1 VTYLAL
7 LFLGALDAAGY
18 SLIAPIVPAISDR
31 TGAGPAV
38 MGALVTCF
46 ALGQLVGYPGAGRAV
61 QLRHASWVLAA
72 GLALMAIGDL
82 GFVLGDSLGAYFPAR
97 LVQGLGAGGLWMG
110 VCFAV
115 LERYPGEEFRRLA
128 GILASYSV
136 GGMAGPALGA
146 IGGIRGPFVAHLGLV
161 LLAGVVVFALGAPRD
176 RPRFRSDREALR
188 SKSFWLA
195 CASVTII
202 ALTIG
207 SLEGPVPLH
216 FAEELSQAQIS
227 ALYVG
232 TSLVVGACAALAARF
247 APRPV
252 VLLGTILLTSGL
264 ALVGIGESVAVWIGA
279 LALLGIGFGMC
290 ESGSLGILLGTVG
303 AERIVLAMVV
313 WSQVFG
319 VGYLVGPA
327 LAGAVAQ
334 AFGFAWIGLIPLVL
348 ALPVF
353 ALLLATVREPP
364 RSLP

>member
-1 VTYLAL
+1 MIYVAL

-18 SLIAPIVPAISDR
+18 SVIAPIVPAISEN

-46 ALGQLVGYPGAGRAV
+46 ALGQLVGYPVAGRAV
-61 QLRHASWVLAA
+61 QLRHASWVLGVA
-72 GLALMAIGDL
+72 LSLMAIGDL
-82 GFVLGDSLGAYFPAR
+82 GFILGDSLGTYFPAR

-128 GILASYSV
+128 GILASYSA
-136 GGMAGPALGA
+136 GGIAGPALGA
-146 IGGIRGPFVAHLGLV
+146 IGGIRGPFLAHLGLV
-161 LLAGVVVFALGAPRD
+161 LVAGVVVLVLGAPRD
-176 RPRFRSDREALR
+176 RPHFTSDRGALR

-195 CASVTII
+195 CATVTII

-216 FAEELSQAQIS
+216 FAEQLSQSEIS
-227 ALYVG
+227 VLYVA
-232 TSLVVGACAALAARF
+232 TSLVVGACAAAAARF

-252 VLLGTILLTSGL
+252 VAIGTVLLTSGL
-264 ALVGIGESVAVWIGA
+264 ALVGIGESVGVWIVA
-279 LALLGIGFGMC
+279 LALLGVGFGMS
-290 ESGSLGILLGTVG
+290 ESGSLGILLSTVG

-327 LAGAVAQ
+327 LAGGVAE
-334 AFGFAWIGLIPLVL
+334 AFGFAWIGVIPLVL

-353 ALLLATVREPP
+353 ALLVATARESA
-364 RSLP
+364 RSGP